1 MDFSKLLRQGQE
13 SKFRL
18 PDAAWPSCI
27 SACVGKQNCDEV
39 GKCYID
45 CITKEATMEML
56 TGLLLHRHL
65 AELVEREVEG
75 CVAEVPV
82 YYGVDGVPVRGRAD
96 IVCFGDKITVYEV
109 KTTSNEVLAP
119 FESHLI
125 QLAMYVKY
133 FAAVYGSATGAIVYI
148 AKRGPPR
155 AQVFEYAFDRLSP
168 YYDKAREVLRCI
180 SPLFPRYVHA
190 LSL

>member
-1 MDFSKLLRQGQE
+1 MDFSKLLRQE
-13 SKFRL
+13 SKYRL

-27 SACVGKQNCDEV
+27 SACAGRQNCDEV
-39 GKCYID
+39 EDCYID
-45 CITKEATMEML
+45 CIAKEATMEMII
-56 TGLLLHRHL
+56 GSLLHKHL
-65 AELVEREVEG
+65 AELVEREAEG

-82 YYGVDGVPVRGRAD
+82 YYGVGGVPVRGRAD

-109 KTTSNEVLAP
+109 KTTSNEVLVP

-133 FAAVYGSATGAIVYI
+133 FAAVYGGAVSGAVVYI

-155 AQVFEYAFDRLSP
+155 AQAFEYALDQLSP

-180 SPLFPRYVHA
+180 SPLFPRYAHA